1 MKFMDREID
10 EGLYMYAA
18 VSAAVISSVY
28 IFYRYIWKPQQQTPY
43 PTPLPLSHEEIES
56 LKELVKRNSMT
67 PDYATKYY
75 QH

>member
-1 MKFMDREID
+1 MDREID

-43 PTPLPLSHEEIES
+43 PTPLPLSYEEIES
-56 LKELVKRNSMT
+56 IKDLVRRNFTTLEYTMR
-67 PDYATKYY
+67 
-75 QH
+75 